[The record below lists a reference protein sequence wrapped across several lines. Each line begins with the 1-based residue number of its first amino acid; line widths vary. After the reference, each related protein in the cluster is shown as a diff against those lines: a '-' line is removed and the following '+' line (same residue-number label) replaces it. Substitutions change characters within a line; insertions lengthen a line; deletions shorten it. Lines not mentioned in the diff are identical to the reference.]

1 MKTPSTD
8 QPAIA
13 APSKKWLAA
22 QQERPKAILA
32 ADANAPS
39 FECPNVVSPEE
50 WLAARL
56 ELLREEKELMRRS
69 DALSARQRALPW
81 VKIAKNYLFDSP
93 RGRVSLAD
101 LFGRHR
107 QLIVQHFMFGAGW
120 EEGCKSC
127 SFMMDHIA
135 PTVVHLAARGVSFAA
150 ISHAP
155 LAEILPF
162 KQRMGWN
169 IDWVSAQGTDF
180 NADFHVSFSPEE
192 VARGKVLYNF
202 KLQEVANNE
211 LPGIS
216 VFAKDAAGTVYHTYS
231 TYGRGVELVLAT
243 YRLLDLVPKGRD
255 EAGLEY
261 GMAWLRYHDRYDHVA
276 ASQ

>member
-1 MKTPSTD
+1 MKTSSLD
-8 QPAIA
+8 QPVAA
-13 APSKKWLAA
+13 APRKKWVAA
-22 QQERPKAILA
+22 QQEQLRSTS
-32 ADANAPS
+32 ADAGQPAS
-39 FECPNVVSPEE
+39 FENPIVVSPEA
-50 WLAARL
+50 WLAARR
-56 ELLREEKELMRRS
+56 ELLREEKELTRRC
-69 DALSARQRALPW
+69 DALTARQRALPW
-81 VKIAKNYLFDSP
+81 VKIEKDYRFDSP

-101 LFGRHR
+101 LFGDHR
-107 QLIVQHFMFGAGW
+107 QLIVQHFMFGPGW

-127 SFMMDHIA
+127 SFMTDHIN
-135 PTVVHLAARGVSFAA
+135 PTVVHLAARGVALAA

-169 IDWVSAQGTDF
+169 INWVSAHGTGF
-180 NADFHVSFSPEE
+180 NQDFHVSFSPED

-202 KLQEVANNE
+202 AQQEVPNDE

-216 VFAKDAAGTVYHTYS
+216 VFAKDAAGAVYHTYS
-231 TYGRGVELVLAT
+231 TYGRGVELVMTT

-276 ASQ
+276 ASS